1 MHLFEFGK
9 TYHPQASGYREEEH
23 CTLYMTGKKTEP
35 GWRTKSVD
43 NDFFDLKGLT
53 IAVLKWCGLND
64 ISIQQTEQIG
74 YFTVKTGK
82 QNIGFLQEVSA

>member
-1 MHLFEFGK
+1 TGLETIAYNINRKNNSLHLFEFGK

-64 ISIQQTEQIG
+64 
-74 YFTVKTGK
+74 
-82 QNIGFLQEVSA
+82 